1 MRKLALLNS
10 RGLSDETFQ
19 NGYELIFIDFDSART
34 KIKMD
39 KQAFIY
45 MLIEAVLFLIPL
57 ATLFIK
63 VGRLMGRIEDME
75 KSTENLPSWKATMN
89 EKVATLELNDIA
101 QNKTLNSINDNLIK
115 ISTQVQL
122 LLDNKIKMG
131 ELQ

>member
-1 MRKLALLNS
+1 
-10 RGLSDETFQ
+10 
-19 NGYELIFIDFDSART
+19 
-34 KIKMD
+34 
-39 KQAFIY
+39 
-45 MLIEAVLFLIPL
+45 
-57 ATLFIK
+57 
-63 VGRLMGRIEDME
+63 ME

>member
-1 MRKLALLNS
+1 
-10 RGLSDETFQ
+10 
-19 NGYELIFIDFDSART
+19 
-34 KIKMD
+34 MD

-63 VGRLMGRIEDME
+63 VGRLIGRIEAME